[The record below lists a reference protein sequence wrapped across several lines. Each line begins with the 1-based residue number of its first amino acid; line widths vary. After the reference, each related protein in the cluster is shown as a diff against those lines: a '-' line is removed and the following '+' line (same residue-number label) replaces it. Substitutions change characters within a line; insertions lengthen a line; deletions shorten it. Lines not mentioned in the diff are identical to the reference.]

1 LGLPGRAVTVPCADF
16 VVFATPA
23 VTLPFA
29 VGDVALDGL
38 CRFRDS
44 SGGGAFCGR

>member
-23 VTLPFA
+23 VTVPWTDFVVFA
-29 VGDVALDGL
+29 AWRGDV
-38 CRFRDS
+38 
-44 SGGGAFCGR
+44 AFCGR